1 MRGLKWRADDDTAM
15 TRERHAVASALEVRA
30 TRLTEAA
37 CAVYGPAPGTESIPG
52 LDTIVVEP
60 PPDQFRGEPTF
71 PNNVGGQTDVL
82 AGVTGVV
89 VRREDGRVLC
99 VLPAYSEGW
108 SLPAGTQNTPESL
121 ADTARRVTYDETG
134 VGIELTGV
142 LYTRMLAVDYGV
154 DERAVVPM
162 VVFTAVPTADR
173 PVVSRRFVSGNQPDV
188 ADVQWFRPADLP
200 DSVEEAER
208 VRAFVTGGVD
218 DRE

>member
-1 MRGLKWRADDDTAM
+1 MSE
-15 TRERHAVASALEVRA
+15 ERHAVASALEVRA
-30 TRLTEAA
+30 TRLWEAA
-37 CAVYGPAPGTESIPG
+37 CAVYGPAPGRESIPT
-52 LDTIVVEP
+52 LDPVVVEP

-71 PNNVGGQTDVL
+71 PNNVGGQTDIL
-82 AGVTGVV
+82 AGVTGAV
-89 VRREDGRVLC
+89 VRRDDGRVLC

-142 LYTRMLAVDYGV
+142 LYTRTLAVDYGV
-154 DERAVVPM
+154 DEQAVVPM

-173 PVVSRRFVSGNQPDV
+173 PVISRRFVSGDQPDV
-188 ADVQWFRPADLP
+188 ADVQWFRASEIPE
-200 DSVEEAER
+200 SVEEAER
-208 VRAFVTGGVD
+208 VRAFAAERAD